1 MFVSN
6 ISFKDYIGIIH
17 QSMVLLM
24 TIPFEKRMILIIRIT
39 LGVYA
44 SLMLLG
50 EVFAGNMFDR
60 LSTILSFIFFLIFL
74 SSFYT
79 IRKKCVNDSLM
90 NSPLLLR
97 SASFFHP
104 DDTICNLHCRLSVGY
119 ENNGL
124 IFLLFFKH
132 F

>member
-1 MFVSN
+1 MPQPTSC
-6 ISFKDYIGIIH
+6 D
-17 QSMVLLM
+17 
-24 TIPFEKRMILIIRIT
+24 T
-39 LGVYA
+39 L
-44 SLMLLG
+44 
-50 EVFAGNMFDR
+50 F
-60 LSTILSFIFFLIFL
+60 FIFFLIFL

-90 NSPLLLR
+90 NFPLLLRSASFFHPDDTSCDTLFFIFFLIFLSSFYTIRKKCVNDSLMNFPLLLR